1 MPMNYF
7 TTSLMKNLIA
17 NDNNLPL
24 FEEAVAELFRSELEK
39 SINEI
44 LEHELTLF
52 LDYERYDRSNNED
65 YRNGSYI
72 RTFNTKYGV
81 LNIKMP
87 RDRLGLFYSSLLPK
101 YRRHD
106 HSTDQTIIDLFDK
119 GLSNQDISSIVNHLC
134 GASYSKQTVSNITDK
149 CIENID
155 KFKSRQ
161 LSKEYAVVYTDAT
174 CMALRRDTVAKEAVH
189 IAVGITVE
197 GTKEILGYS
206 IAPNESAEI
215 WKELLEDF
223 KSRGLESVSLFCTDG
238 LAGMEEVIEQTF
250 PAAKIQRCLVHISR
264 NIAAKVRVTDRK
276 EILDDFKEVYNA
288 SKLEEA
294 LSNLETFTSK
304 WKRKYP
310 RVIDILDKN
319 THLLTYF
326 DYPKE
331 VRHSIYSTNL
341 IEGFNKQL
349 KKKFKLKEQFS
360 TETSMEK
367 YLVSQFNQYN
377 EKFMNRIHKGFGLV
391 GRDQWFPN

>member
-1 MPMNYF
+1 MNYF

-238 LAGMEEVIEQTF
+238 LTGMEEVIEQTF

-349 KKKFKLKEQFS
+349 KKKFKLKEQFP

>member
-1 MPMNYF
+1 MNYF
-7 TTSLMKNLIA
+7 TTSLMKNLIT

-87 RDRLGLFYSSLLPK
+87 RDRLGLFYSTLLPK

-215 WKELLEDF
+215 WKEVLEDF
-223 KSRGLESVSLFCTDG
+223 KSRGLENVSLFCTDC

-250 PAAKIQRCLVHISR
+250 PTAKIQRCLVHISR
-264 NIAAKVRVTDRK
+264 NIAA
-276 EILDDFKEVYNA
+276 
-288 SKLEEA
+288 KLEEA

-349 KKKFKLKEQFS
+349 KKKFKLKEQFP

>member
-223 KSRGLESVSLFCTDG
+223 KSRGLESVSLFCTDD

-349 KKKFKLKEQFS
+349 KKKFKLREQFP

>member
-238 LAGMEEVIEQTF
+238 LTGMEEVIEQTF

-349 KKKFKLKEQFS
+349 KKKFKLKEQFP

>member
-24 FEEAVAELFRSELEK
+24 FEEAVAELFRSELKK

-223 KSRGLESVSLFCTDG
+223 KSRGLESVSLFCTDC

-349 KKKFKLKEQFS
+349 KKKFKLKEQFP

>member
-7 TTSLMKNLIA
+7 TTSLMKNLIT

-87 RDRLGLFYSSLLPK
+87 RDRLGLFYSTLLPK

-215 WKELLEDF
+215 WKEVLEDF
-223 KSRGLESVSLFCTDG
+223 KSRGLENVSLFCTDG

-250 PAAKIQRCLVHISR
+250 PTAKIQRCLVHISR
-264 NIAAKVRVTDRK
+264 NIAA
-276 EILDDFKEVYNA
+276 
-288 SKLEEA
+288 KLEEA

-349 KKKFKLKEQFS
+349 KKKFKLKEQFP

>member
-1 MPMNYF
+1 MNYF
-7 TTSLMKNLIA
+7 TTSLMKNLIT

-87 RDRLGLFYSSLLPK
+87 RDRLGLFYSTLLPK

-189 IAVGITVE
+189 IAVDITVE

-215 WKELLEDF
+215 WKEVLEDF
-223 KSRGLESVSLFCTDG
+223 KSRGLENVSLFCTDG

-250 PAAKIQRCLVHISR
+250 PTAKIQRCLVHISR
-264 NIAAKVRVTDRK
+264 NIAA
-276 EILDDFKEVYNA
+276 
-288 SKLEEA
+288 KLEEA

-349 KKKFKLKEQFS
+349 KKKFKLKEQFP

>member
-223 KSRGLESVSLFCTDG
+223 KSRGLESVSLFCTDC

-349 KKKFKLKEQFS
+349 KKKFKLKEQFP

>member
-7 TTSLMKNLIA
+7 TTSLMKNLIT

-87 RDRLGLFYSSLLPK
+87 RDRLGLFYSTLLPK

-149 CIENID
+149 CIESID

-215 WKELLEDF
+215 WKEVLEDF
-223 KSRGLESVSLFCTDG
+223 KSRGLENVSLFCTDG

-250 PAAKIQRCLVHISR
+250 PTAKIQRCLVHISR
-264 NIAAKVRVTDRK
+264 NIAA
-276 EILDDFKEVYNA
+276 
-288 SKLEEA
+288 KLEEA

-349 KKKFKLKEQFS
+349 KKKFKLKEQFP

>member
-1 MPMNYF
+1 MNYF

-197 GTKEILGYS
+197 GAKEILGYS

-238 LAGMEEVIEQTF
+238 LADMEEVIEQTF

-349 KKKFKLKEQFS
+349 KKKFKLKEQFP

>member
-223 KSRGLESVSLFCTDG
+223 KSRGLESVSLFCTDC

-264 NIAAKVRVTDRK
+264 NIAARVRVTDRK

-349 KKKFKLKEQFS
+349 KKKFKLKEQFP